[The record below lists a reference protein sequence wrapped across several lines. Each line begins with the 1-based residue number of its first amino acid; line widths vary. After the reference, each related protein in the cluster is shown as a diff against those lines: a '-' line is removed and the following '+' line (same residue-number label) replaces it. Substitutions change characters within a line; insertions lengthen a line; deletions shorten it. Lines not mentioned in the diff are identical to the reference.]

1 MAVASCLPA
10 SGFAID
16 EQGSRGASEPFSST
30 AMATIKD
37 VARLAGVSTAT
48 VSATVNDT
56 AYVSPALKARVQQ
69 AVRSLGYAPSTVA
82 RSLKIGVTKLI
93 GLIVPDI
100 TNPFFTELVHVL
112 EIAAQKQGY
121 TLLLCASDEDV
132 AREIGILRTLQMQR
146 VDGVILA
153 PSGTLSDYR
162 AAGLASYAAPLVLI
176 DRTEPFFD
184 ADTVAVDNY
193 AASLEATS
201 HLIAHGH
208 RRLATIA
215 GSSHVSTGA
224 DRLRGFKDALG
235 RAGLSVDERLIRA
248 GNFRQSDA
256 YAACKDL
263 FAQPE
268 PPTAIYIANNLMLV
282 GAVCALAD
290 LGLACPDDISIVAMD
305 DLPWMAAFS
314 PKITVMRQPIRAM
327 GEAVFEAM
335 LRRLGAG
342 GRKIE
347 SNLLMFKPDLV
358 VRESCRDLVA

>member
-1 MAVASCLPA
+1 
-10 SGFAID
+10 
-16 EQGSRGASEPFSST
+16 
-30 AMATIKD
+30 
-37 VARLAGVSTAT
+37 
-48 VSATVNDT
+48 
-56 AYVSPALKARVQQ
+56 
-69 AVRSLGYAPSTVA
+69 
-82 RSLKIGVTKLI
+82 
-93 GLIVPDI
+93 
-100 TNPFFTELVHVL
+100 
-112 EIAAQKQGY
+112 
-121 TLLLCASDEDV
+121 
-132 AREIGILRTLQMQR
+132 
-146 VDGVILA
+146 
-153 PSGTLSDYR
+153 
-162 AAGLASYAAPLVLI
+162 VLI